1 VATVS
6 VPGSDDDRRAGTER
20 SGTGQYFTA
29 RPDTRSRPTDVALV
43 LPDLSLRL
51 RTDRGVFSA
60 DRIDPGTK
68 LLLLE
73 LPSPDRWPE
82 GPALDLGCGYGPI
95 ACTLAARDPTRE
107 VWAVDVNERAR
118 ELCATNA
125 QAAGVGDRLRVAS
138 PADVPAPLRFGL
150 IVSNPP
156 IRIGKAPLR
165 DLLGTWL
172 GRLTEDGEAWL
183 VVHRHLGSDS
193 LASWM
198 TAQGWTVARVR
209 SRQGYRI
216 LRVTGPASTVGA

>member
-1 VATVS
+1 MVAVS
-6 VPGSDDDRRAGTER
+6 VPGSDDDRRARTEP

-29 RPDTRSRPTDVALV
+29 RPDTPSRPTDVPLV

-51 RTDRGVFSA
+51 QTDRGVFSA

-73 LPSPDRWPE
+73 LPFPDRWPE
-82 GPALDLGCGYGPI
+82 GPVLDLGCGYGPI
-95 ACTLAARDPTRE
+95 ACTLAARDPMRE
-107 VWAVDVNERAR
+107 VWAVEVNERAR

-125 QAAGVGDRLRVAS
+125 QATGVGDRLRVAA
-138 PADVPAPLRFGL
+138 PAEVPAQLRFGL

-165 DLLGTWL
+165 ELLATWL

-193 LASWM
+193 LASWL
-198 TAQGWTVARVR
+198 TAQGWAVARIR

-216 LRVTGPASTVGA
+216 LRVTGPPSNVGA